1 MAIITLTNKPFTV
14 LEVFK
19 CIVLCSKNNKLELGY
34 DPNVFLNEFGVIN
47 IRRRLSLNVRSDS
60 EFGSVASADWLLNV
74 HAVNAC
80 AYSKGKGFAGVIKRH
95 GFAGLRQSHGVS
107 LAHRSC
113 GAIGARQDPGRVW
126 KGTKMAGRMGGVR
139 VTVKNLRIARYD
151 SFACKVLLYGS
162 VPGCAGS
169 SVIISAS
176 S

>member
-1 MAIITLTNKPFTV
+1 MITLTNKPFTV

-19 CIVLCSKNNKLELGY
+19 CIVLCSKSNKLELGY
-34 DPNVFLNEFGVIN
+34 NPNSVLSGFGVIN
-47 IRRRLSLNVRSDS
+47 IRKRVSLSVCSDS
-60 EFGSVASADWLLNV
+60 EFGSVASADWLLN
-74 HAVNAC
+74 ARTVNAC

-126 KGTKMAGRMGGVR
+126 KGTRMAGRMGGVK
-139 VTVKNLRIARYD
+139 VSVKNLRIARYD
-151 SFACKVLLYGS
+151 SFACRVLLCGS

-169 SVIISAS
+169 SVIISANS
-176 S
+176 

>member
-1 MAIITLTNKPFTV
+1 M
-14 LEVFK
+14 
-19 CIVLCSKNNKLELGY
+19 
-34 DPNVFLNEFGVIN
+34 
-47 IRRRLSLNVRSDS
+47 
-60 EFGSVASADWLLNV
+60 
-74 HAVNAC
+74 HAVSAS

-126 KGTKMAGRMGGVR
+126 KGTKMAGRMGGVK

-151 SFACKVLLYGS
+151 SFACKVLLCGS

-169 SVIISAS
+169 SVMVSANS
-176 S
+176 